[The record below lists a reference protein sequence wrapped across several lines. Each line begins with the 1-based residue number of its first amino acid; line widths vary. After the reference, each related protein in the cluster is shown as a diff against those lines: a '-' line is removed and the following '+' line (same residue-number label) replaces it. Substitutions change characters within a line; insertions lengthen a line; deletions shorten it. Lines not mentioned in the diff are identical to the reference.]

1 MGALLLLSSCEAP
14 VVEEADYLGMNL
26 HGDRIEFFWDETES
40 SWTSF
45 NRDLEVESEGSFV
58 ASPESSL
65 EGFVESDG
73 DLGMAWTVER
83 PGWGLVST
91 FPTGRG
97 DSSLTWAAS
106 TAVEV
111 TDYLP
116 LLTGNHTC
124 LRLREDGSPTDD
136 IGFLTLDE
144 DRFALSLLDSC
155 TTRPENL
162 PFGAS
167 TIEAGE
173 GDEEGTWSL
182 GGTNDQEIRLDGEA
196 GTWEG
201 VVFPGYAMALRPHS
215 LEGLLLCLWSPLP
228 NTQLSVYDGDFRFVE
243 YRRQAEEPFGVP
255 GLGTVDVFGEAG
267 ELYRRS
273 AAGEEET
280 ASLGLRTQ
288 VYYVGNLVLW
298 EITEDERIYMAV

>member
-1 MGALLLLSSCEAP
+1 
-14 VVEEADYLGMNL
+14 
-26 HGDRIEFFWDETES
+26 
-40 SWTSF
+40 
-45 NRDLEVESEGSFV
+45 
-58 ASPESSL
+58 
-65 EGFVESDG
+65 
-73 DLGMAWTVER
+73 
-83 PGWGLVST
+83 
-91 FPTGRG
+91 
-97 DSSLTWAAS
+97 
-106 TAVEV
+106 
-111 TDYLP
+111 
-116 LLTGNHTC
+116 
-124 LRLREDGSPTDD
+124 
-136 IGFLTLDE
+136 
-144 DRFALSLLDSC
+144 
-155 TTRPENL
+155 RPENL

-167 TIEAGE
+167 TVEAGE

-182 GGTNDQEIRLDGEA
+182 GGTNDQEIRLEGDA

-243 YRRQAEEPFGVP
+243 YRRGGEEPFGVP

-298 EITEDERIYMAV
+298 EITEDERIYMGVAGDFYMQWTQQGGPGGPNALDGDMLSFAAGFHPRSSHMD